1 MDRIAVLR
9 DGSEVIIR
17 RVTPA
22 DTPVLAE
29 GFERLSRESRRL
41 RFLTAKP
48 SLTPRE
54 LRYLTEVDGHN
65 HEALGALDPLTGRGL
80 GVARFVRLAPDADVA
95 EVAVTVTD
103 DWQRRG
109 LGTLLLE
116 ALTDRARAEGIR
128 SYTALVADEN
138 TVVVDLLR
146 RMGAHVREGDAGSD
160 AVEYELEIA
169 KAGLGDSL
177 RSALRAVAGGVM
189 SPPARIA
196 EALAALI
203 PDLLPLRNGQDG
215 PAEPGGGG
223 GGPPP

>member
-1 MDRIAVLR
+1 MDRTAVLR
-9 DGSEVIIR
+9 DGSKVVIR

-22 DTPVLAE
+22 DAPVLAE

-48 SLTPRE
+48 NLSQRD

-65 HEALGALDPLTGRGL
+65 HEALGAVDPVTGRGL

-103 DWQRRG
+103 EWQGRG

-116 ALTDRARAEGIR
+116 ALTDRARAEGVTR
-128 SYTALVADEN
+128 YTALVADEN

-146 RMGAHVREGDAGSD
+146 RLGAHVREGDAGSN

-169 KAGLGDSL
+169 KAGLGDGL

-189 SPPARIA
+189 TPPARIV
-196 EALAALI
+196 EALAALV
-203 PDLLPLRNGQDG
+203 PDLLPLRAAG
-215 PAEPGGGG
+215 P
-223 GGPPP
+223 GPRKPRAGNDDTPA